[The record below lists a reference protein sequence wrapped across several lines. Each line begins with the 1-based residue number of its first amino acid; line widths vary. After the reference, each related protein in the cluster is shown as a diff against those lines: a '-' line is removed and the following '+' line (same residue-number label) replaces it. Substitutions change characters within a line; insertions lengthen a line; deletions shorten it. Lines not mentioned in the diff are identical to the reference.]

1 MSVDVF
7 TNDEPLITAHF
18 TDGPVPETP
27 LFRNEGLML
36 LLAASSVFD
45 GDFVGESDTDCM
57 LDSMA
62 AAAEINN
69 RARAR
74 IGSSIKMSD
83 CGK

>member
-27 LFRNEGLML
+27 LVRDDFWLGDDGGLML
-36 LLAASSVFD
+36 LIVASSVFD

-57 LDSMA
+57 LVSMA

-74 IGSSIKMSD
+74 IGSSI
-83 CGK
+83 